1 MKSLCVLGCDQPA
14 PTERRIIKEPCEMI
28 GLSVTWI
35 LRELGESI
43 MKMKKC
49 ESKVSIVPK
58 HQSMKEQLRLLNS
71 VMQTAQGMD
80 PDEHFA
86 AVGFGFL
93 LTEISEKAQILVE
106 KVEIFG
112 QLASF

>member
-1 MKSLCVLGCDQPA
+1 
-14 PTERRIIKEPCEMI
+14 MI

-43 MKMKKC
+43 LKMRKC

-71 VMQTAQGMD
+71 VMLMQTAQGMD
-80 PDEHFA
+80 PDDHFA
-86 AVGFGFL
+86 TVSFGFL

>member
-1 MKSLCVLGCDQPA
+1 
-14 PTERRIIKEPCEMI
+14 MI

-43 MKMKKC
+43 LKMKKC
-49 ESKVSIVPK
+49 ESKVSIVQK
-58 HQSMKEQLRLLNS
+58 HESMKEQLRLLNS
-71 VMQTAQGMD
+71 VMQMQMQTEQGMD

-86 AVGFGFL
+86 IVSFGFL